1 VFLHVID
8 ELVRVGFSSQEAR
21 VYVASLRQPSATGYE
36 LAKVAGLQRANVYQV
51 LATLAERD
59 VVEQVSDAPA
69 RFLAKPPAQ
78 VLGRIKQETA
88 QRCDSL
94 IVDLAA
100 LARPAEPTAFWS
112 LRGRESVLERAGAL
126 VSDARERVAVCLWS
140 DDLDWLGTPLRAAA
154 RSGCQVVVNVFGDV
168 PVDFGEVYRHEAPA
182 KTVGGHLLT
191 LAVDSTTAL
200 IASLDEPAAAVYTE
214 HPALLR
220 VVEKLIRDE
229 AYLAAIYERL
239 RPELEDAFGPHLVEL
254 RSKLLPADQA
264 SALMSVVGFGADAAT
279 VEELNPLE

>member
-1 VFLHVID
+1 MID

-21 VYVASLRQPSATGYE
+21 VYVALLRQPSATGYE
-36 LAKVAGLQRANVYQV
+36 LAKIAGLQRANVYQV

-59 VVEQVSDAPA
+59 VVEQVSDSPA
-69 RFLAKPPAQ
+69 RFLAKPPAM
-78 VLGRIKQETA
+78 VLGRIKQETV

-94 IVDLAA
+94 IVDLAT

-126 VSDARERVAVCLWS
+126 VSDARERIAVCLWA
-140 DDLDWLGTPLRAAA
+140 DDLDWIGTPLRAAA
-154 RSGCQVVVNVFGDV
+154 QSGCQVVVNVFGDV
-168 PVDFGEVYRHEAPA
+168 PVDFGDVYRHEPPA
-182 KTVGGHLLT
+182 KTVGGHLFT
-191 LAVDSTTAL
+191 LAVDSGTAL
-200 IASLDEPAAAVYTE
+200 IASLDEPAGAVYTE

-239 RPELEDAFGPHLVEL
+239 RPELEETFGRHLVEL
-254 RSKLLPADQA
+254 RARLLPPDQA
-264 SALMSVVGFGADAAT
+264 DALMSVVGFGADQEIVNDLLT
-279 VEELNPLE
+279 ES